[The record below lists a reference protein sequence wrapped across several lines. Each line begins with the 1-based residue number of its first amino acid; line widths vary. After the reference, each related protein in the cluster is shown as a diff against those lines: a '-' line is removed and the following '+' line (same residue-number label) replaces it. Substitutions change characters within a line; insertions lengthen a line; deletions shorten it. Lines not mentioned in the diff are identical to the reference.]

1 MNKLTDRMSKNQN
14 QKTLNIESM
23 ERNEMGEIT
32 QLNVKEYRADGEVEM
47 KERH

>member
-23 ERNEMGEIT
+23 ERNET
-32 QLNVKEYRADGEVEM
+32 KTY
-47 KERH
+47 